1 LAVLKEQVLEDNL
14 KRQRL
19 LKRFAD
25 NPQPRAPSRAQRR
38 DRPQAFPRRKHF
50 LDRIDEQLPKL

>member
-25 NPQPRAPSRAQRR
+25 DPQP
-38 DRPQAFPRRKHF
+38 
-50 LDRIDEQLPKL
+50 